1 LGDKKIE
8 HAINK
13 ICFNA
18 HQIDNIISN
27 LAKKIDEYY
36 QDYTEIICIIV
47 LKGAKKFSEDLLEKL
62 PDKFKPVFIEAK
74 SYIGKKTQK
83 NVQIDLLNIKS
94 LLDKNVLL
102 IDDIYDTGKT
112 LSLILRVLQ
121 TLRSKSL
128 KTCVLLNRINSHEKN
143 IKIDFVGENI
153 FHKDFFVG
161 YGLDYNGKGREWPY
175 IVRVHEDKHAKKIK
189 KIIKGKKV

>member
-1 LGDKKIE
+1 M
-8 HAINK
+8 
-13 ICFNA
+13 
-18 HQIDNIISN
+18 
-27 LAKKIDEYY
+27 
-36 QDYTEIICIIV
+36 
-47 LKGAKKFSEDLLEKL
+47 
-62 PDKFKPVFIEAK
+62 
-74 SYIGKKTQK
+74 
-83 NVQIDLLNIKS
+83 LNIKS
-94 LLDKNVLL
+94 LLDKDVLL